1 MLEKIPSQEAVQEL
15 IGDRLFIVWQ
25 QLCALIEANYDMEQL
40 WTKAARPGIMN
51 ISTGAGG
58 KTLCGIYLRAGCLG
72 FMVILGKAEREKF
85 ENDRDN
91 YTLAV
96 QQLYDA
102 AITYYDGK

>member
-1 MLEKIPSQEAVQEL
+1 
-15 IGDRLFIVWQ
+15 
-25 QLCALIEANYDMEQL
+25 
-40 WTKAARPGIMN
+40 
-51 ISTGAGG
+51 
-58 KTLCGIYLRAGCLG
+58 
-72 FMVILGKAEREKF
+72 MVILGKAEREKF

>member
-40 WTKAARPGIMN
+40 WNQGGKAWDYEYKYRR
-51 ISTGAGG
+51 GG